1 MWSVGKKGNLG
12 PMLPIS
18 PSHLLGTQ
26 AALLGLQV
34 VTKARAPVLRP
45 IPQLRVSTQLLLHYK
60 QGLQPGSITQGSG
73 TDCEEGT
80 QDHSEGIYCSRH
92 VPQRPCSGH
101 VQSSFSSSCSGFC
114 KHYKTAI
121 GLWRMRKTT
130 YRNRNSNSLSSQL
143 WRLCLTQWS
152 HKLNVRLQ
160 SQNTWRT

>member
-1 MWSVGKKGNLG
+1 MSPWLRSLWGIPQDSPPVLVSSSQTEHILKISHHLCLG
-12 PMLPIS
+12 VECREEGEPGPYAPPIS

-45 IPQLRVSTQLLLHYK
+45 IPQLRVSTQLLLCYK

-121 GLWRMRKTT
+121 GL
-130 YRNRNSNSLSSQL
+130 
-143 WRLCLTQWS
+143 
-152 HKLNVRLQ
+152 
-160 SQNTWRT
+160 